1 MVVVAIV
8 IVVVVVAVLIFGGS
22 GSSSCSDIYFSSGI
36 QISTIIC
43 QYMPFKKTKCM
54 YAGKNSLSRYEIIQ

>member
-1 MVVVAIV
+1 MVVVVIV
-8 IVVVVVAVLIFGGS
+8 IVVVVVTVLIFG